1 MGFGTFFQKVRFGT
15 VEMRGAF
22 TFFEITAH
30 EILVVSLP
38 LTLTGRNPEIHID
51 NYGVL
56 MYNISTTHF

>member
-15 VEMRGAF
+15 IERGGDF
-22 TFFEITAH
+22 TFSKITAP
-30 EILVVSLP
+30 EFLVVSLP